1 MAALAWWRRG
11 VAPAEGIPRGVPLRP
26 NGQRYPRDIESKVMK
41 AGWEGPYYF
50 RSSRWHEDL
59 LLVLEQVRLS
69 VKANMP
75 PSPAFA
81 AAAEDYLHR
90 DTTWSP
96 QRVARLSKIIGLSV
110 LLALSLLAA
119 LGALATEGPEALH
132 GLFRPVAVA
141 IWLFFVALKRHHK
154 PVSVLASLQ
163 ASIEAGNSLSESM
176 GRLPR
181 FFPMELTSLVAMAE
195 KTGNLADILE
205 NFSGQTVK
213 NWTAQ
218 RDLGRV
224 LRYIGFSLILQAGI
238 ITFLAVKV
246 LSVFEEIF
254 LELSIPLGSEHHI
267 PGLPLYLPLPSIEDI
282 FYMANFVSVHRY
294 HVVMICWLVGLWIV
308 LRPWRKRRVWSSRIE
323 STLLLS
329 IPGLRGLVARQNL
342 ATVAFLLSQ
351 FLRAGVPLEQALAA
365 VGQGGV
371 HPLYRR
377 WVMQVRKRIMN
388 GSTLHDACRAGQ
400 PVIPVPGSFVSL
412 LSMGETHGRLESSLS
427 YIAEQYQAAVDRRK
441 QLLRS
446 CVLPLGVFFLG
457 YIVLSIEAS
466 MFQALVDLA
475 DSILQ

>member
-1 MAALAWWRRG
+1 MTVLAWWRRSA
-11 VAPAEGIPRGVPLRP
+11 APAAGIRRGLPLRP
-26 NGQRYPRDIESKVMK
+26 GGQRYPHGIESQAMS
-41 AGWEGPYYF
+41 ARWEGPYYF

-59 LLVLEQVRLS
+59 LLVLEQIRLS
-69 VKANMP
+69 VKANVP
-75 PSPAFA
+75 LSPAFA

-90 DTTWSP
+90 ENTWSP
-96 QRVARLSKIIGLSV
+96 QRVARLSKIIGLSL

-119 LGALATEGPEALH
+119 LGALAVEGPDAIR
-132 GLFRPVAVA
+132 GLFRPVVVAV
-141 IWLFFVALKRHHK
+141 WLFFVALKRHHK
-154 PVSVLASLQ
+154 PASVLASLQ

-181 FFPMELTSLVAMAE
+181 FFPAELASLVAMAE
-195 KTGNLADILE
+195 KTGNLAEILG
-205 NFSGQTVK
+205 NFSNNTVK

-267 PGLPLYLPLPSIEDI
+267 PGLPLHLPLPSIEDI
-282 FYMANFVSVHRY
+282 FFMANFVSVHRY
-294 HVVMICWLVGLWIV
+294 HVAMICWLVGLWMV

-342 ATVAFLLSQ
+342 ATIAFLLGQ
-351 FLRAGVPLEQALAA
+351 YLRAGVPLERALEA
-365 VGQGGV
+365 VGQGGL

-377 WVMQVRKRIMN
+377 WVMQVRKRILN
-388 GSTLHDACRAGQ
+388 GSSLHDACLAGQ
-400 PVIPVPGSFVSL
+400 PAIPVPGSFVSL

-427 YIAEQYQAAVDRRK
+427 YIAEQYQEAVDRRK

-446 CVLPLGVFFLG
+446 CVLPLGVFLLG

-475 DSILQ
+475 DSILP